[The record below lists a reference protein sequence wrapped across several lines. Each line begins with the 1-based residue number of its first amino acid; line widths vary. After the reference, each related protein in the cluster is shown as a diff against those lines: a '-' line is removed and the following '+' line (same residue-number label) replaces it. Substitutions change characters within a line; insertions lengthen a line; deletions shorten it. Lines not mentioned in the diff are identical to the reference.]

1 MNTAP
6 NPFAPPLAEVAD
18 IAPAGPEQAR
28 RSTRLVAAIVDAII
42 QGAIFWAV
50 FFLLFKEFIDPAAGF
65 WVLPLY
71 TLAGFVMFF
80 LINGFLLAKHGQTVG
95 KKLLGLRIVRSD
107 GSPASLARLAGL
119 RYGVGF
125 LITAVPMV
133 GMMYGLVDVLFI
145 FRASHKCLH
154 DNIADTIVIKV

>member
-1 MNTAP
+1 MNEAP

-18 IAPAGPEQAR
+18 ITLAGPEQAR
-28 RSTRLVAAIVDAII
+28 RSTRLAAVIVDTLI
-42 QGAIFWAV
+42 QVAVFWAV
-50 FFLLFKEFIDPAAGF
+50 FFQQYKEIADPAAGW

-71 TLAGFVMFF
+71 TLAGFGMFF
-80 LINGFLLAKHGQTVG
+80 LINGYLLAKHGQTVG

-125 LITAVPMV
+125 LITAVPKV
-133 GMMYGLVDVLFI
+133 GMMYGLVDALLI

-154 DNIADTIVIKV
+154 DNIADTIVIKA

>member
-1 MNTAP
+1 MNEAP

-18 IAPAGPEQAR
+18 IAVAGSEQAR
-28 RSTRLVAAIVDAII
+28 RSTRLAAAIVDSLIL
-42 QGAIFWAV
+42 GVVFWAV
-50 FFLLFKEFIDPAAGF
+50 FFQQFEEIADPAAEW
-65 WVLPLY
+65 WVMPLV
-71 TLAGFVMFF
+71 TLGLSVLFI

-95 KKLLGLRIVRSD
+95 KKLLGLRIVRTD

-125 LITAVPMV
+125 LISAVPMV
-133 GMMYGLVDVLFI
+133 GVMYGLVDALFI

-154 DNIADTIVIKV
+154 DNIADTIVIKA